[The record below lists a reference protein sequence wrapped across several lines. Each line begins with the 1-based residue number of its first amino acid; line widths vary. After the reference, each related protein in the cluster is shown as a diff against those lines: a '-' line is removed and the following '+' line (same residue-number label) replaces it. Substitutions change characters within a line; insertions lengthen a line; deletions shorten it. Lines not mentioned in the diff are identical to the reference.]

1 MTNDTAAPAIADV
14 PVFNWREI
22 RLVSHPLNLTM
33 LEPDGYRHIKVCHLL
48 NESTHTEPQQA
59 RIVVFDEEY
68 VRQVIAGLIV
78 PLVFDAIE
86 SNRLTEFRHRI
97 ALLVGDVTASLEDT
111 FLNALAE
118 GQKLTKKECLKSYKN
133 S

>member
-1 MTNDTAAPAIADV
+1 MKTDTTTTAIADV

-22 RLVSHPLNLTM
+22 RLVSHQLNLTM
-33 LEPDGYRHIKVCHLL
+33 LEPDGFRYIKVCHLL
-48 NESTHTEPQQA
+48 NENTHTDPQQA

-68 VRQVIAGLIV
+68 VQQVIAGLIV

-86 SNRLTEFRHRI
+86 SNRLTEFRDTI
-97 ALLVGDVTASLEDT
+97 ALLVGDVTTSLEDI

>member
-1 MTNDTAAPAIADV
+1 MKTDTTTTAIADV

-22 RLVSHPLNLTM
+22 RLVSHQLNLTM
-33 LEPDGYRHIKVCHLL
+33 LEPDGFRYIKVCHLL
-48 NESTHTEPQQA
+48 NENTHTDPQQA

-68 VRQVIAGLIV
+68 VQQVIAGLIV

-97 ALLVGDVTASLEDT
+97 ALLVGDVTASLEDI

>member
-86 SNRLTEFRHRI
+86 ADVGRIFLSVVKTWKPNAFGLKLCSVSLTE
-97 ALLVGDVTASLEDT
+97 A
-111 FLNALAE
+111 
-118 GQKLTKKECLKSYKN
+118 C
-133 S
+133 